1 MGVEREKEKERE
13 RKKEREREKL
23 AGRSRKQGHLTHRT
37 EPELN
42 AAVEGI

>member
-1 MGVEREKEKERE
+1 MGVEREKER
-13 RKKEREREKL
+13 RGKEREREKL